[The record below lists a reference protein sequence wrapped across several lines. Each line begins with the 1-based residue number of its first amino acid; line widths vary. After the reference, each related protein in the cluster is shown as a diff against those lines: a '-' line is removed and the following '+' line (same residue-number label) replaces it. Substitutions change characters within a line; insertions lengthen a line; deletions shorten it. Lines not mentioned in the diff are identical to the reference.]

1 MKTEKTYLVF
11 WSRILIPTQK
21 CRPKNHCTLENR
33 EKKYQPMS
41 VQGKGGKK
49 KEKNVKEKG
58 EKTKD
63 KGKIEVRRVK

>member
-1 MKTEKTYLVF
+1 MKSTLQRMKTEKKYLVF
-11 WSRILIPTQK
+11 WSRSLIPTQK

-49 KEKNVKEKG
+49 K
-58 EKTKD
+58 
-63 KGKIEVRRVK
+63 